1 MRTKSLL
8 AAAAILAA
16 GALSSMAQSNV
27 YSLNVV
33 GYYNLGL
40 TNGFNLVANQ
50 LDKDGTGTNNTVYTV
65 IGTNVPNLTRVYAF
79 DAAAGTFAN
88 ATFNASSL
96 TWLGNVT
103 AVNAA
108 MKPGQGFWLQ
118 IPASGPSTVTVT
130 VVGEVKQG
138 TLTTPIGAYYQIA
151 ASQVPQV
158 GGIQTALGY
167 TPANLDRVYQ
177 WIPGVQNYGTA
188 RTYNS
193 TSAAWLGGG
202 EPNVGVGEAFW
213 LQGHAGSAWTRNFT
227 VQ

>member
-16 GALSSMAQSNV
+16 GALTSMAQSNV

-33 GYYNLGL
+33 GYYNLSL

-65 IGTNVPNLTRVYAF
+65 IGTNVPNLTRIYAF
-79 DAAAGTFAN
+79 DPVAGSFSFATFTAGT
-88 ATFNASSL
+88 L
-96 TWLGNVT
+96 TWIGAVS

-108 MKPGQGFWLQ
+108 LSPGQGVWVQ
-118 IPASGPSTVTVT
+118 IPASASPQTVT

-138 TLTTPIGAYYQIA
+138 TLTTPVGSYYQIL

-167 TPANLDRVYQ
+167 TPANLDRVYR
-177 WIPGVQNYGTA
+177 WLPGIQNYDAA
-188 RTYNS
+188 RTYL
-193 TSAAWLGGG
+193 SASGTWSGGG
-202 EPNVGVGEAFW
+202 EPSVGVGESFW
-213 LQGHAGSAWTRNFT
+213 IQGHAGSAWTRNFT